1 MQELKKVYDVLT
13 SLSSKNGFKAD
24 KYTIKAKSPVT
35 AKVTSFEDGSINIDF
50 TDNKPVVIVRK
61 IIKISITVLGI
72 TLKEHGGV
80 IRLDNFPDL
89 PFDYGEEEMM
99 SKLVD
104 LPQEPNDE
112 L

>member
-1 MQELKKVYDVLT
+1 MKELKKVYDVLT

-24 KYTIKAKSPVT
+24 KYTIKAKSPVIS
-35 AKVTSFEDGSINIDF
+35 KITSLEDGSIDIDF

-61 IIKISITVLGI
+61 IIKISISVLGI

-89 PFDYGEEEMM
+89 PFDYEEEVM
-99 SKLVD
+99 SKLAD
-104 LPQEPNDE
+104 LPPNDE

>member
-1 MQELKKVYDVLT
+1 MKELKKVYDVLT

-35 AKVTSFEDGSINIDF
+35 AKVTSSEDGSISIDF

-61 IIKISITVLGI
+61 IIKISISVLGI

-89 PFDYGEEEMM
+89 PFDYGEEEMA
-99 SKLVD
+99 SKLVN
-104 LPQEPNDE
+104 LSQEERDE
-112 L
+112 I